1 LRRLLR
7 RLAVP
12 TGDSP
17 ISEILEWSDPAA
29 AARWRDATS
38 DAGRYLLGL
47 AEWKGQIPD
56 LLDHVVAVQSAIE
69 RSGVWEGYDE
79 WRIGTAS
86 THRIE
91 RQGVNYRVSTECGD
105 VFAATVRSLPVA
117 LEARRVLF
125 KLTKDLFWEVGWAS
139 WEGRRKKHEVREPYL
154 ARISREAVS
163 RANVATIRPTSVD
176 WLEGTAYEVVVEH
189 GCLSMTCTSP
199 TIERARQFAGIFEAL
214 EADIIRLLEWC

>member
-105 VFAATVRSLPVA
+105 VFAATWLVRYRTSGDPWEAAEAATCAASLAV
-117 LEARRVLF
+117 EA
-125 KLTKDLFWEVGWAS
+125 EGWA
-139 WEGRRKKHEVREPYL
+139 GVPDAGALDAALAVYRR
-154 ARISREAVS
+154 
-163 RANVATIRPTSVD
+163 
-176 WLEGTAYEVVVEH
+176 
-189 GCLSMTCTSP
+189 
-199 TIERARQFAGIFEAL
+199 AL
-214 EADIIRLLEWC
+214 